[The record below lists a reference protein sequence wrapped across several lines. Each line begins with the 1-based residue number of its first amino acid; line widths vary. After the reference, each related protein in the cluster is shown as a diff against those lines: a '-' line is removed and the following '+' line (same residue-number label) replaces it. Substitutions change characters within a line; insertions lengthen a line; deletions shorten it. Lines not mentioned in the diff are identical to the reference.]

1 MPVQS
6 RLLRNHPFGDR
17 GDADRDR
24 DVADRTLQT
33 SVGPG
38 QPARGVCE
46 RHITIKN
53 GRMPFIDAIPR
64 GCKPVTPPALSAPLG
79 PVGEFGEPPLAQ
91 SGKVAEVE
99 VKKECGSP
107 ALVLAV

>member
-46 RHITIKN
+46 RH
-53 GRMPFIDAIPR
+53 R
-64 GCKPVTPPALSAPLG
+64 GHHQKCAHAVDRSDSAGL
-79 PVGEFGEPPLAQ
+79 
-91 SGKVAEVE
+91 
-99 VKKECGSP
+99 
-107 ALVLAV
+107 